1 MIKLYSIKDRL
12 IFICFF
18 MIFSVGILADSKGKQ
33 LYIENCMVCHDD
45 DGSGAM
51 PGVSD
56 LSETRTWLAMPTN
69 ELLLKLK
76 KGIAKPGSPIAMP
89 PKGGN
94 EKLTDEDML
103 KVISYM
109 RKEFNK

>member
-1 MIKLYSIKDRL
+1 MIKLFSIKNRL
-12 IFICFF
+12 ILICFF

-56 LSETRTWLAMPTN
+56 LSVARAWLAIPTN

-76 KGIAKPGSPIAMP
+76 KGITKPGSPISMP

-94 EKLTDEDML
+94 EKLTDDEIL
-103 KVISYM
+103 EIIVYM
-109 RKEFNK
+109 RKKFNK

>member
-1 MIKLYSIKDRL
+1 MPKSNSLKDRL
-12 IFICFF
+12 ILICVF
-18 MIFSVGILADSKGKQ
+18 MVVSVGILADSKGKQ
-33 LYIENCMVCHDD
+33 LYIENCTVCHDD

-76 KGIAKPGSPIAMP
+76 EGIAKPGSAIAMP

-94 EKLTDEDML
+94 EKLADKDML
-103 KVISYM
+103 EIISYM
-109 RKEFNK
+109 RKNFNK

>member
-1 MIKLYSIKDRL
+1 VFQSNSLKDRL
-12 IFICFF
+12 ILICVFMFI
-18 MIFSVGILADSKGKQ
+18 SVGILADSKSKK
-33 LYIENCMVCHDD
+33 LYLENCMVCHDG

-56 LSETRTWLAMPTN
+56 LSVTRAWLEITTN

-76 KGIAKPGSPIAMP
+76 KGIANPGSPISMP

-94 EKLTDEDML
+94 EKLTDQDLLEI
-103 KVISYM
+103 ISYM
-109 RKEFNK
+109 RKKFNK